1 MLHIFNNHANRSYP
15 KALLWCPLDKGTGM
29 RNAWGCRGALWSRA
43 LPPFAG
49 FLALKKPRMT
59 RYMAQKE
66 YFKNR
71 QAICRCVLP
80 NFCATK
86 V

>member
-1 MLHIFNNHANRSYP
+1 MP
-15 KALLWCPLDKGTGM
+15 GVV
-29 RNAWGCRGALWSRA
+29 GARFGVGP

-71 QAICRCVLP
+71 QAVCRCVLP